1 MKQVFAILTFTLLY
15 GLFSP
20 ETAQAQKLNVWKGG
34 QPGRQADWNCP
45 RNWSL
50 GIVPDQTCVAVIEQ
64 NFQSGANYPVIS
76 TPVELVRYLMLLP
89 GTQLEIGPRGHLEVE
104 LSDACLFEGELLN
117 RGQLILEPEA
127 YAQLK

>member
-89 GTQLEIGPRGHLEVE
+89 GAQLEIGPRGRLEVE
-104 LSDACLFEGELLN
+104 LPDACLFEGELLN
-117 RGQLILEPEA
+117 RGQLILEPVA